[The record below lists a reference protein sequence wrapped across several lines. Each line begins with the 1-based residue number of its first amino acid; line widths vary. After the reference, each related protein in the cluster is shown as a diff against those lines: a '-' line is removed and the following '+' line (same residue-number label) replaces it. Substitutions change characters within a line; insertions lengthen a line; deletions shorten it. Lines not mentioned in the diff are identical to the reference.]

1 MANSLLRADRAY
13 ERKSLIALLEADL
26 KLVYALLNV
35 KRSSP
40 VLSPNLS
47 LLEQALCTG
56 AGIAAASHSLSS
68 KRFKQV
74 PVSTLAEYVRDR
86 SLDFFVPVI
95 AAELLSS
102 LSLSLS
108 VVQNPATPPSLVSH
122 LPDPETT
129 AEFLVRILRHP
140 YETTELRNAVWGFVA
155 TAVESQAAFANLFV
169 SGSFRS
175 SPSKTESEEKSSGDK
190 EGKGKGKATETET
203 EMEPFQ
209 LRSKKNALEAA
220 METRDTWKELWIH
233 EPMLL
238 AAIVRFLNIVWHHA
252 MEHTAVLDT
261 IRKDTPF
268 WELISWIIT
277 QSLGDPPTPPIVE
290 DHFAMDMDMPKFS
303 SDPNEMLNYTV
314 AVATFAYQA
323 AVKAYLVE
331 ILALDLALEPTATKD
346 KSVSARIVKKFLGN
360 TKSLESL
367 LPEALNSSFDPRVQK
382 VLAGSIATHFPLF
395 RLESI
400 QSLRPPTQRYYGDNY
415 LFPCEA
421 LEQRLVLYLPD
432 PLLGEVALDLGC
444 QLHALNCNWSLT
456 DAQIMLT
463 RSWRRLLQESRTL
476 GDDKLRQDLI
486 ALTPLVSETIA
497 KENRSGGGTI
507 MKAVHGERLGVL
519 LAQLETAW
527 LLSFTEKN
535 LTKQFID
542 LLRNVHIIITSEVF
556 RPIESL
562 RSSDEAS
569 FHRTALH
576 LACFCARKARSLTQ
590 ESRNLSAEQCSV
602 ISSTMLAILNV
613 VVDGL
618 REIFDRAKG
627 SMDPELD
634 KDMELLVAVFEQ
646 CSRSELHTS
655 PYGWLAHCQEAGLVR
670 ASLDLL
676 SQVDIGGTELHPE
689 SLRSLRRPLYAKHIL
704 GLHLS
709 LACSPS
715 AAEML
720 VHEGALVCY
729 SNNSITSIVSSG
741 SMGLVHPELAGE
753 RNPGHTA
760 WCTILAIVAGLVGS
774 VTSSTHFIDSEITA
788 FIQLYG
794 AQLSWVLEWN
804 VGMALSSAFLE
815 ELERTLGLFY
825 SIALRVNLRSVAD
838 AHAVGLLKTFSIKA
852 LELVQHWSYALSH
865 PNHLASL
872 FEGVISDERRLL
884 DKELR
889 SVITTTAGIGGT
901 GQFGAATELLEE
913 DKRGFTASL
922 VMRMHVICRNLV
934 STLVIASGGDEMLV
948 QEPEDWPCDPQ
959 ATPVRP
965 VLRIYSLANMSQVT
979 NVIIGAATVGTF
991 IELGNSLVEVLQ
1003 YVSKK
1008 KNPPKPSLP
1017 LSVAVTIPPFDVDA
1031 EMMILRQAVEMVA
1044 IYATTQLAMWHYQQT
1059 LAADFT
1065 MEEDV
1070 RVGAEWNDAEYGV
1083 SLERM
1088 RVPSSAIGAEV
1099 VNELQ
1104 AMLKNIKEALD
1115 GPQYVE
1121 KYGKN
1126 VMGALENLLEF
1137 RVLR

>member
-1 MANSLLRADRAY
+1 MANSLQRAHRSY
-13 ERKSLIALLEADL
+13 QRKCLIALLEADL

-56 AGIAAASHSLSS
+56 AGIAGASHSLSS

-74 PVSTLAEYVRDR
+74 PVSALAEYVRDR

-108 VVQNPATPPSLVSH
+108 VVQNPATLPSLVSH
-122 LPDPETT
+122 LTDPEAT
-129 AEFLVRILRHP
+129 AEFLVRILRHS

-175 SPSKTESEEKSSGDK
+175 LPSKIESDEKCGGDRK
-190 EGKGKGKATETET
+190 KKGKEKATEKEK
-203 EMEPFQ
+203 EPFQ
-209 LRSKKNALEAA
+209 LRARKNALEAA
-220 METRDTWKELWIH
+220 METRDTWKELWVN
-233 EPMLL
+233 EPILL
-238 AAIVRFLNIVWHHA
+238 AAIVRFLNVVWHHA
-252 MEHTAVLDT
+252 MEHTAVLDS
-261 IRKDTPF
+261 IRKDKSF
-268 WELISWIIT
+268 WELIQWIVT
-277 QSLGDPPTPPIVE
+277 QPLGDSPAPPIVE
-290 DHFAMDMDMPKFS
+290 DQFAMDMDAPKFS
-303 SDPNEMLNYTV
+303 SDPNEMLSYTV
-314 AVATFAYQA
+314 AVATFSYQT

-331 ILALDLALEPTATKD
+331 ILALDLAIGPTAARD
-346 KSVSARIVKKFLGN
+346 KSVSASTVKTLLGN
-360 TKSLESL
+360 TKSLERL
-367 LPEALNSSFDPRVQK
+367 LPEALHSSFDPRVQEH
-382 VLAGSIATHFPLF
+382 LTGGISAHFPLF

-421 LEQRLVLYLPD
+421 LEQRLVLYLPG
-432 PLLGEVALDLGC
+432 PRLGEIALDLGC

-463 RSWRRLLQESRTL
+463 RSWKRLLQESRTL
-476 GDDKLRQDLI
+476 GDDRLRQGLI
-486 ALTPLVSETIA
+486 RLAPSVSGIIA
-497 KENRSGGGTI
+497 KEDRRGGGTI

-527 LLSFTEKN
+527 LLPFTEKT

-542 LLRNVHIIITSEVF
+542 LLRNVHTIVTSETF
-556 RPIESL
+556 RPIDSL

-569 FHRTALH
+569 FHRTVMH
-576 LACFCARKARSLTQ
+576 LACFCARKARSLVQ
-590 ESRNLSAEQCSV
+590 ESPSLSAEQHSV
-602 ISSTMLAILNV
+602 VSSTMLAVLSV

-618 REIFDRAKG
+618 REIFDRARG
-627 SMDPELD
+627 VIDLELD

-655 PYGWLAHCQEAGLVR
+655 SYGWLARCQQAGLVR

-676 SQVDIGGTELHPE
+676 SQVDIGGTEMNPE

-720 VHEGALVCY
+720 AHEGALVCY
-729 SNNSITSIVSSG
+729 SNNSVTSIVSSG
-741 SMGLVHPELAGE
+741 SMGLAHPELAGE

-760 WCTILAIVAGLVGS
+760 WCTILMIVAGLVGS
-774 VTSSTHFIDSEITA
+774 VTSATHFIDSEITG

-794 AQLSWVLEWN
+794 AQLSRALEWN
-804 VGMALSSAFLE
+804 VGMPLSSAFLD
-815 ELERTLGLFY
+815 ELEQTLAVFY
-825 SIALRVNLRSVAD
+825 SIALRVNLRSSAD

-852 LELVQHWSYALSH
+852 LDLVQHWNYALSH

-884 DKELR
+884 DKELH
-889 SVITTTAGIGGT
+889 SGVTTTAGIGGA
-901 GQFGAATELLEE
+901 GQFGAVTELLEA

-922 VMRMHVICRNLV
+922 VMRMHVICRDLV
-934 STLVIASGGDEMLV
+934 STLVIVSGGDEMLI
-948 QEPEDWPCDPQ
+948 QEPEDWPSDPQ
-959 ATPVRP
+959 AAPVRP
-965 VLRIYSLANMSQVT
+965 SFLKSTLLLMCCRSRMS
-979 NVIIGAATVGTF
+979 
-991 IELGNSLVEVLQ
+991 S
-1003 YVSKK
+1003 
-1008 KNPPKPSLP
+1008 
-1017 LSVAVTIPPFDVDA
+1017 
-1031 EMMILRQAVEMVA
+1031 
-1044 IYATTQLAMWHYQQT
+1044 
-1059 LAADFT
+1059 
-1065 MEEDV
+1065 
-1070 RVGAEWNDAEYGV
+1070 
-1083 SLERM
+1083 
-1088 RVPSSAIGAEV
+1088 
-1099 VNELQ
+1099 
-1104 AMLKNIKEALD
+1104 
-1115 GPQYVE
+1115 
-1121 KYGKN
+1121 
-1126 VMGALENLLEF
+1126 
-1137 RVLR
+1137 

>member
-1 MANSLLRADRAY
+1 MAHSLQRAERAY
-13 ERKSLIALLEADL
+13 ERKSLIALLEGDL
-26 KLVYALLNV
+26 RLVYALLNI

-40 VLSPNLS
+40 ALSRNLS

-56 AGIAAASHSLSS
+56 AGIASASHSLSS

-86 SLDFFVPVI
+86 SLDFFIPII

-122 LPDPETT
+122 LTDPEAT
-129 AEFLVRILRHP
+129 AESLVRILRHS

-169 SGSFRS
+169 SGAFRS
-175 SPSKTESEEKSSGDK
+175 LPSKMEGEEKNG
-190 EGKGKGKATETET
+190 GRKGKDHGKAIEKETGS
-203 EMEPFQ
+203 FQ
-209 LRSKKNALEAA
+209 LRAKKNALEAA
-220 METRDTWKELWIH
+220 METRDTWKELWANQ
-233 EPMLL
+233 PMLL
-238 AAIVRFLNIVWHHA
+238 AAIVRFLNVVWHHA
-252 MEHTAVLDT
+252 MEHTAALNS
-261 IRKDTPF
+261 IRKDKSF
-268 WELISWIIT
+268 WELINWIVT
-277 QSLGDPPTPPIVE
+277 QPLGDSPAPAIVE
-290 DHFAMDMDMPKFS
+290 DHFAMDMDTPKFS
-303 SDPNEMLNYTV
+303 SDANDMLSYTV
-314 AVATFAYQA
+314 AVTNFSYQA
-323 AVKAYLVE
+323 TVKAYLVE
-331 ILALDLALEPTATKD
+331 ILALDLALESTATRD
-346 KSVSARIVKKFLGN
+346 KSVSAGIVKTLLGN
-360 TKSLESL
+360 TKSLEGL
-367 LPEALNSSFDPRVQK
+367 LPEALHSSFDPRVQEQ
-382 VLAGSIATHFPLF
+382 LTEGISTYFPLF

-400 QSLRPPTQRYYGDNY
+400 QSLRPLTQRYYGDNY

-432 PLLGEVALDLGC
+432 PRLGEVAMDLGC

-463 RSWRRLLQESRTL
+463 RSWKRLLQEARTL
-476 GDDKLRQDLI
+476 GDDKLRKGLLGL
-486 ALTPLVSETIA
+486 APLVSGIIA
-497 KENRSGGGTI
+497 KEDRSGGGTI
-507 MKAVHGERLGVL
+507 MKTVHGERLGVL

-527 LLSFTEKN
+527 LLPFTERT
-535 LTKQFID
+535 LTTQFID
-542 LLRNVHIIITSEVF
+542 LLRNVHIIATSETF
-556 RPIESL
+556 RPIQSL
-562 RSSDEAS
+562 RSNDEAS
-569 FHRTALH
+569 FHRTVMH
-576 LACFCARKARSLTQ
+576 LACFCARKARSLVQ
-590 ESRNLSAEQCSV
+590 ESRDLSAEQRSV
-602 ISSTMLAILNV
+602 ISSTMLAALSV

-618 REIFDRAKG
+618 REVFDRARG
-627 SMDPELD
+627 AMDLELD

-655 PYGWLAHCQEAGLVR
+655 SYGWLARCQEAGLVR

-676 SQVDIGGTELHPE
+676 SQVDIGGTEMNPE
-689 SLRSLRRPLYAKHIL
+689 LLRSLRRPFYAKHIL

-709 LACSPS
+709 LACSPT

-720 VHEGALVCY
+720 AHEGALVCY

-741 SMGLVHPELAGE
+741 SMQLVHPELAGE

-760 WCTILAIVAGLVGS
+760 WCTILAILAGLVAS
-774 VTSSTHFIDSEITA
+774 VTSATHFIDSEITG

-794 AQLSWVLEWN
+794 AQLSRALEWN
-804 VGMALSSAFLE
+804 VGMPLSSAFLD
-815 ELERTLGLFY
+815 ELDRTLALFY
-825 SIALRVNLRSVAD
+825 SIALRVNLRSAAD

-852 LELVQHWSYALSH
+852 LDLVQHWSYVLSH
-865 PNHLASL
+865 PNHLAGL

-889 SVITTTAGIGGT
+889 SVVTTTAGIGGA
-901 GQFGAATELLEE
+901 GQFGAATELLEG

-922 VMRMHVICRNLV
+922 VMRMHVICRDLV
-934 STLVIASGGDEMLV
+934 STLVIVSGGDEMLL

-959 ATPVRP
+959 AAPVRP
-965 VLRIYSLANMSQVT
+965 FLWIHCLAEALQVT
-979 NVIIGAATVGTF
+979 NVIVGAATVGTF

-1003 YVSKK
+1003 FVSKK
-1008 KNPPKPSLP
+1008 NFPEPSLP
-1017 LSVAVTIPPFDVDA
+1017 LSVAVTLPPFDVGA
-1031 EMMILRQAVEMVA
+1031 EVAILRQAVEMVA
-1044 IYATTQLAMWHYQQT
+1044 LYATTQLAMWHYQQT

-1070 RVGAEWNDAEYGV
+1070 RVGAEWNDVEYGV

-1104 AMLKNIKEALD
+1104 AMLKNIKKVLD
-1115 GPQYVE
+1115 VSQDARH
-1121 KYGKN
+1121 KN
-1126 VMGALENLLEF
+1126 QNIVVAVENLLES